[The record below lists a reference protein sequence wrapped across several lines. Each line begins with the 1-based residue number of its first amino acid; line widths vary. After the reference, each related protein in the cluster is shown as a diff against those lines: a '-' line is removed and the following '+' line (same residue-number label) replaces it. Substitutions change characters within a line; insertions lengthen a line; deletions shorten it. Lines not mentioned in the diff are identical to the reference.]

1 MSWNHLF
8 SKKIILVIILILV
21 GLGILSGFT
30 IKNRS
35 QKTNGLIS
43 KRIEKGE
50 LIATVTATGT
60 IEPEEVVDIGA
71 QVVGIIDKFGQ
82 DPTDTSKQID
92 FGSMVEPGTILALI
106 DDSLYRARL
115 DKAIAVV
122 EQSKAR
128 VALAEADVVRAE
140 ANDKESAAKALQ
152 AERDFARAKRLNA
165 TGALA
170 EQDFDA
176 FKSSYEVTKAEI
188 AVTKAAIRQ
197 AQATLNAAIKTQI
210 GTEADQREA
219 QRNLEYTIIRSP
231 VKGVIVDR
239 RVNVGQTVISS
250 LNAPSLFLIA
260 KDLKRLQVWA
270 SVNEADVGRI
280 QKGQAVRFSV
290 DAFPGEEFKGE
301 VEQVRLNA
309 TMTQNVVTY
318 TVVVTTDNPGGKLLP
333 YLTATLKFEV
343 GRRSGCLLV
352 PNSAL
357 RWQPPS
363 IPLIE
368 QPLFDHGTV
377 WVMINGSVKP
387 VSIRTGLSDGK
398 FTEVVEGELREGDHV
413 VVGEKIA
420 GNDSGNKN
428 PFTPNIFGGKGK

>member
-8 SKKIILVIILILV
+8 SKKTILVIILILV

-35 QKTNGLIS
+35 QKTNGLIT
-43 KRIEKGE
+43 KILQKGE

-197 AQATLNAAIKTQI
+197 AQATVNAAIKTQI

-333 YLTATLKFEV
+333 YLTANLKFEV

-398 FTEVVEGELREGDHV
+398 FTEVVEGELREGDHI

>member
-8 SKKIILVIILILV
+8 SKKTILVIILILV

-35 QKTNGLIS
+35 QKTNGLIT
-43 KRIEKGE
+43 KILQKGE

-387 VSIRTGLSDGK
+387 VSIRTGLSNGK
-398 FTEVVEGELREGDHV
+398 FTEFVEGELREGDHV

>member
-8 SKKIILVIILILV
+8 SKKTILVIILILV

-35 QKTNGLIS
+35 QKTNGLIT
-43 KRIEKGE
+43 KILQKGE

-280 QKGQAVRFSV
+280 QKSQTVRFSV

-377 WVMINGSVKP
+377 WVMINGSVNP

>member
-8 SKKIILVIILILV
+8 SKKTILVIILILV

-35 QKTNGLIS
+35 QKTNGLIT
-43 KRIEKGE
+43 KILQKGE

-280 QKGQAVRFSV
+280 QKGQTVRFSV

-343 GRRSGCLLV
+343 GRRPGCLLV

-377 WVMINGSVKP
+377 WVMINGSVNP

>member
-8 SKKIILVIILILV
+8 SKKTILVIILILV

-35 QKTNGLIS
+35 QKTNGLIT
-43 KRIEKGE
+43 KILQKGE

-260 KDLKRLQVWA
+260 KDLKKLQVWA

>member
-8 SKKIILVIILILV
+8 SKKTILVIILILV

-35 QKTNGLIS
+35 QKTNGLIT
-43 KRIEKGE
+43 KILQKGE

-260 KDLKRLQVWA
+260 KDLKKLQVWA

-318 TVVVTTDNPGGKLLP
+318 TVVVTTDNPGDKLLP

-343 GRRSGCLLV
+343 GRRSGCLLI

>member
-8 SKKIILVIILILV
+8 SKKTILVIILILV

-152 AERDFARAKRLNA
+152 AERDFVRAKRLNA

>member
-8 SKKIILVIILILV
+8 SKKTILVIILILV

-35 QKTNGLIS
+35 QKTNGLIT
-43 KRIEKGE
+43 KILQKGE

-250 LNAPSLFLIA
+250 LNAPDCF
-260 KDLKRLQVWA
+260 
-270 SVNEADVGRI
+270 
-280 QKGQAVRFSV
+280 
-290 DAFPGEEFKGE
+290 
-301 VEQVRLNA
+301 
-309 TMTQNVVTY
+309 
-318 TVVVTTDNPGGKLLP
+318 
-333 YLTATLKFEV
+333 
-343 GRRSGCLLV
+343 
-352 PNSAL
+352 
-357 RWQPPS
+357 
-363 IPLIE
+363 
-368 QPLFDHGTV
+368 
-377 WVMINGSVKP
+377 
-387 VSIRTGLSDGK
+387 
-398 FTEVVEGELREGDHV
+398 
-413 VVGEKIA
+413 
-420 GNDSGNKN
+420 
-428 PFTPNIFGGKGK
+428 

>member
-1 MSWNHLF
+1 M
-8 SKKIILVIILILV
+8 
-21 GLGILSGFT
+21 
-30 IKNRS
+30 
-35 QKTNGLIS
+35 
-43 KRIEKGE
+43 
-50 LIATVTATGT
+50 
-60 IEPEEVVDIGA
+60 
-71 QVVGIIDKFGQ
+71 
-82 DPTDTSKQID
+82 
-92 FGSMVEPGTILALI
+92 
-106 DDSLYRARL
+106 
-115 DKAIAVV
+115 
-122 EQSKAR
+122 
-128 VALAEADVVRAE
+128 
-140 ANDKESAAKALQ
+140 
-152 AERDFARAKRLNA
+152 
-165 TGALA
+165 
-170 EQDFDA
+170 
-176 FKSSYEVTKAEI
+176 
-188 AVTKAAIRQ
+188 
-197 AQATLNAAIKTQI
+197 
-210 GTEADQREA
+210 
-219 QRNLEYTIIRSP
+219 
-231 VKGVIVDR
+231 
-239 RVNVGQTVISS
+239 GQTVISS

-377 WVMINGSVKP
+377 WVMINGSVNP

>member
-8 SKKIILVIILILV
+8 SKKTILIIILILV

-35 QKTNGLIS
+35 QKTNGLIT
-43 KRIEKGE
+43 KILQKGE

-363 IPLIE
+363 ISLIE

>member
-1 MSWNHLF
+1 MSWNPLS
-8 SKKIILVIILILV
+8 SKKIVLLVISILV
-21 GLGILSGFT
+21 GLGILGGFAM
-30 IKNRS
+30 KSRS
-35 QKTNGLIS
+35 QKTNGLIT
-43 KRIEKGE
+43 KTLEKGE
-50 LIATVTATGT
+50 LVATVTATGT

-71 QVVGIIDKFGQ
+71 QVLGIIEKFGQ
-82 DPTDTSKQID
+82 DPNDKSRQID
-92 FGSMVEPGTILALI
+92 FGSVVEAGTILALI

-122 EQSKAR
+122 EQAKAR

-140 ANDKESAAKALQ
+140 ANDKESSAKAIQ
-152 AERDFARAKRLNA
+152 AERDFARARKLNA

-176 FKSSYEVTKAEI
+176 FRSSYEVAKAEI
-188 AVTKAAIRQ
+188 AVTQAAIRQ

-210 GTEADQREA
+210 GAEADQREA
-219 QRNLEYTIIRSP
+219 QRNLEYTVIRSP

-260 KDLKRLQVWA
+260 KDLTRLQVWA

-280 QKGQAVRFSV
+280 QKGQMVRFSV
-290 DAFPGEEFKGE
+290 DAFPGDEFKGE

-318 TVVVTTDNPGGKLLP
+318 TVVVTTNNPGGKLLP
-333 YLTATLKFEV
+333 YLTANLKFEV
-343 GRRSGCLLV
+343 GRRSNCLLV

-368 QPLFDHGTV
+368 QPHFEHGTV
-377 WVMINGSVKP
+377 WVLINNSVKP

-398 FTEVVEGELREGDHV
+398 FTEVIDGDLSAGDHV
-413 VVGEKIA
+413 VVGEKMS
-420 GNDSGNKN
+420 GSDSNSKN